1 MSQLTDEQR
10 MIRDMVREFAAG
22 ELAPLAS
29 PVDAAARFPEESLAK
44 LAGLELLGL
53 GVPSEHGGAGADALG
68 YALAVEELARV
79 CGSTALVLVAH
90 SSLAARPLSL
100 LGDDLQRAT
109 FLAPLL
115 RGEAVGAGVL
125 GDTDAFEPTLFA
137 AARRGDATVL
147 NGTAF
152 LVANGA
158 RAEWFVVA
166 ARDEGGEVEFGI
178 LPRDTSGLAVTP
190 VQTLGLRGAAFAT
203 VRCTDVL
210 LPAAQRLGSGA
221 GGVVLADLVDGARL
235 VVGALAVGLAQSA
248 LERTL
253 RYSRERPQ
261 FGKPIAELAAV
272 QEHVAAAAV
281 EVEAARLVVHEA
293 CRRAE
298 AGLPL
303 HKHAAIAK
311 LVASEVAVR
320 AADRA
325 VQVHGGYGYVA
336 EYHVERTYRDACM
349 CTMLFGTHEALRLR
363 VASELSLEIDAGLAL
378 LQ

>member
-1 MSQLTDEQR
+1 MSQCSDEQR
-10 MIRDMVREFAAG
+10 MIRDMIREFAAG
-22 ELAPLAS
+22 ELAPLAA

-53 GVPSEHGGAGADALG
+53 GVPAEHGGAGVDALG

-90 SSLAARPLSL
+90 SSLAARPLSM
-100 LGDDLQRAT
+100 LGDDHQRAT

-115 RGEAVGAGVL
+115 RGEVVGAGAL

-137 AARRGDATVL
+137 ATRRGDATVL
-147 NGTAF
+147 NGTAS

-178 LPRDTSGLAVTP
+178 LPRDASGLAVTP

-210 LPAAQRLGSGA
+210 LPAAQRLTSGA
-221 GGVVLADLVDGARL
+221 GGAVLADVVDCARL

-248 LERTL
+248 LERAL

-293 CRRAE
+293 CRRAD
-298 AGLPL
+298 AGEPL

-311 LVASEVAVR
+311 LAASEAAVH

-336 EYHVERTYRDACM
+336 EYHVERTYRDASM

-363 VASELSLEIDAGLAL
+363 VASELGLEIDAGLAL